1 MSDVAEWSRD
11 RRRFVAG
18 SMGLAA
24 TGLLPA
30 RMTQAQTASRASS
43 RQAPNAWIEVDTA
56 VIDDN
61 IGLQKEVEDLTGTIL
76 ADQYTVWGQA
86 NPKIPKH

>member
-1 MSDVAEWSRD
+1 MSDGAEWSRD
-11 RRRFVAG
+11 RRRVVAG

-24 TGLLPA
+24 AGLPA

-43 RQAPNAWIEVDTA
+43 RQAPNAWSEVDTA

-76 ADQYTVWGQA
+76 ADHYTVCGQA
-86 NPKIPKH
+86 NPKILKP